1 MTINT
6 IAHINLAKGFR
17 GGERQTAILIKA
29 LKAAHPELR
38 QVLICHKKSAL
49 PEHLRDV
56 KDLAIVKTGSALGG
70 HFSREVKADIYQA
83 HEAKAAHWAAM
94 HKKLFH
100 TPFVIARR
108 VPQPVRNTFFNRFVY
123 GSADAVVSVSGFIRE
138 AVIRSFGRDM
148 NFSGRLFMV
157 HDALSHQEADPARTA
172 EIRKQYEGHPVF
184 GHAGAY
190 VDRHKG
196 QRILIAAAR
205 EFLKKHPD
213 ARFILLGAGSDEE
226 ALRNETRDVPEIE
239 WLGFKDNVADY
250 LEAMDFFLFP
260 SRNEGLGSVLL
271 DVMDHGVPVI
281 ASDADGIP
289 EVVSHEKTGLLF
301 PKEDSAALLSAMER
315 LYGDGELR
323 KSLVT
328 GAREQLKNFTPEV
341 MAAKYYEIYESLL
354 RK

>member
-17 GGERQTAILIKA
+17 GGERQTVILIKA
-29 LKAAHPELR
+29 LKEAHPELR
-38 QVLICHKKSAL
+38 QTLICHKKSSL

-123 GSADAVVSVSGFIRE
+123 GTADAVVSVSGFIRE

-157 HDALSHQEADPARTA
+157 HDALSHQA
-172 EIRKQYEGHPVF
+172 
-184 GHAGAY
+184 
-190 VDRHKG
+190 
-196 QRILIAAAR
+196 
-205 EFLKKHPD
+205 
-213 ARFILLGAGSDEE
+213 
-226 ALRNETRDVPEIE
+226 
-239 WLGFKDNVADY
+239 
-250 LEAMDFFLFP
+250 
-260 SRNEGLGSVLL
+260 
-271 DVMDHGVPVI
+271 
-281 ASDADGIP
+281 
-289 EVVSHEKTGLLF
+289 
-301 PKEDSAALLSAMER
+301 
-315 LYGDGELR
+315 
-323 KSLVT
+323 
-328 GAREQLKNFTPEV
+328 
-341 MAAKYYEIYESLL
+341 
-354 RK
+354 